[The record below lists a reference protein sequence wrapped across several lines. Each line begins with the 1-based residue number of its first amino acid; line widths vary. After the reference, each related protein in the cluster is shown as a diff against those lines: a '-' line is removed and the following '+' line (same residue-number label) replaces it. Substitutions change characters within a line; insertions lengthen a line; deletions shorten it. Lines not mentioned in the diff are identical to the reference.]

1 MENNHS
7 AQYKKT
13 KSWAKY
19 SARQVIAILA
29 TILVMGSSAATATAA
44 SAPAMTTVIDGDTT
58 HTVWMNG
65 AETKEILELAGITV
79 GDQDRIIREEKDG
92 VTITVKRA
100 TETPIQADGK
110 TVNVACYTGDSIAS
124 VLEQAGVV
132 LGENDVV
139 NLGLDDIVLQ
149 NMVIQVTRQYNVYVV
164 DNGIAKGY
172 VIPEGT
178 VSQSMATTNFA
189 LQGEDYFA
197 NGDAPVSENLII
209 GVNHVTYQEVQTT
222 EEIPYSVVNKDSD
235 TLYKGSTQVENPG
248 MNGSKSVTSRQKLV
262 NGEVVSSEVV
272 KEEVLVEPV
281 DQVVLQGTKAKPSSV
296 ATSISVTPQG
306 TLVDSNG
313 NAIRYSRKIV
323 GSCTAYTG
331 GGITSTGKAAAVG
344 RVAVNPNV
352 IPYGTKLYICSP
364 DGKVVYGYAI
374 ASDTGGALMSGRVLC
389 DLYMNSYS
397 ECVNFGRRQ
406 MAVYVLD

>member
-100 TETPIQADGK
+100 IETPVQADGK

-209 GVNHVTYQEVQTT
+209 GVNHVTYQEVQAT

-235 TLYKGSTQVENPG
+235 TLYKGSTQVENAG